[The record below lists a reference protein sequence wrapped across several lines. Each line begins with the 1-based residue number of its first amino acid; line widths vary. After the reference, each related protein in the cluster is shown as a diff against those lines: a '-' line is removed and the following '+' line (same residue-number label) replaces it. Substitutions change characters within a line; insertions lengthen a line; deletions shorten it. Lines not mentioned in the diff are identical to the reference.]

1 MRRTITT
8 TIVIIIT
15 SYNNKWKFKQ
25 ELNIH
30 HNDENDTNTSGKR
43 Y

>member
-1 MRRTITT
+1 MEIIITT
-8 TIVIIIT
+8 TIVIIII
-15 SYNNKWKFKQ
+15 SYNNNYKFKQ

-30 HNDENDTNTSGKR
+30 QNEENDTNTSSKR